1 MNTRYAYS
9 GYNDYAVNNMY
20 YTLAMVA
27 LREYVAQIFEPD
39 QTQVQG
45 SCLSAQCRCLL
56 SWTRLYVTDDVAAL
70 KEFQDNHR
78 F

>member
-1 MNTRYAYS
+1 
-9 GYNDYAVNNMY
+9 
-20 YTLAMVA
+20 MVA